1 MNRTRGV
8 GSNRDLSESFQD
20 FLGAVARL
28 LFWAGVGMTVVSVG
42 FLIYTATVF
51 GGGNV
56 TASAAQAE
64 SNISIFQKVLIAGV
78 LSGAVGST
86 YLFWGESVL
95 GAVQL
100 ILAGLMYF
108 APLILTSAAG
118 LQAESQVTQKAL
130 ATVQVGG
137 GIFGLI
143 AVLVLLFDIVQRAK
157 LRMQQGARAEQLKY
171 GKGIKEEKDRQ
182 NVFMGKCWQL
192 PFCRKFVR
200 DRCPIYHARRTCWKE
215 RVGCMCEEEVIRN
228 AMENKAIPKDVV
240 AAANYIPRNNK
251 LTEGQKAERCKQ
263 CVIYNEHQKH
273 KYRAALPGMLM
284 LFMGFYVLFRGV
296 LMSTTGAMI
305 TSLDSLVGRATFQ
318 QPGGSRTVIQGTIF
332 HEILLVCLL
341 VIAFAYAMKALEY
354 LIFKA
359 KV

>member
-8 GSNRDLSESFQD
+8 GSNRDLSDTFQEL
-20 FLGAVARL
+20 LGGIARL
-28 LFWAGVGMTVVSVG
+28 LFWLGVGMTVVSVG
-42 FLIYTATVF
+42 FLIYTASVF
-51 GGGNV
+51 SGGGMHP
-56 TASAAQAE
+56 SEAAAE
-64 SNISIFQKVLIAGV
+64 SNISMFKNVLLAGV
-78 LSGAVGST
+78 ISGGVGST
-86 YLFWGESVL
+86 YLFWGESIL
-95 GAVQL
+95 GALQL

-118 LQAESQVTQKAL
+118 ITADSKPGQHAL
-130 ATVQVGG
+130 AAIQLSGMV
-137 GIFGLI
+137 FGLLAV
-143 AVLVLLFDIVQRAK
+143 AVLVFDLAQKAR
-157 LRMQQGARAEQLKY
+157 LRMQVGSKAEQLKY
-171 GKGIKEEKDRQ
+171 GKGIKEERDRQ

-251 LTEGQKAERCKQ
+251 LTMDQKAERCRQ

-273 KYRAALPGMLM
+273 KYRAALPAVL
-284 LFMGFYVLFRGV
+284 MGFIAFYALFRTV
-296 LMSTTGAMI
+296 LLASTGQMI
-305 TSLDSLVGRATFQ
+305 TAIDKLVGKATFGAT
-318 QPGGSRTVIQGTIF
+318 GGSVIQGTVF
-332 HEILLVCLL
+332 HELLLICLV
-341 VIAFAYAMKALEY
+341 VIVFAYAMRMLEY
-354 LIFKA
+354 FIFKV